1 VSDTEWRWA
10 DPSGQQRLLRT
21 DELRAA
27 LASGQLAPNTPVWRE
42 GWTEWRP
49 AQDVPELVTKPASN
63 GAAHDVPAP
72 PLAMM
77 AAQRAFEATPLIDTT
92 PGTPAAAAAANAR
105 KGTVPP
111 PPPTYVP
118 TPASTQLAP
127 PPPPPSSPR
136 ASSIPTAPVVPVAP
150 ASSPRPSGGKLPP
163 DASAGL
169 AALDLQV
176 ARAKTKDL
184 DAPSAPRPSD
194 PHERATAIP
203 GEPKPPPMAIA
214 SLVKSAPPPPL
225 PARATSRPPPPKSKA
240 PPKPLSRP
248 PTPPPV
254 KSAPPEMIEELSGSV
269 LLADRSGSN
278 SAITELSGSMLLP
291 DLSAAVSPAQALQA
305 VRAAEELTGSFLV
318 DAGSTG
324 ALPSVESTGKILAAK
339 AAARAPFAADP
350 PDQTATVPKVIVPP
364 DEAATVVIP
373 PVGATPP
380 PSTAHTGPAVPA
392 AGAFT
397 PPVPS
402 VTASRAMQPVAEP
415 LMVAPPA
422 VAPEYA
428 ALPTFVGVPPP
439 PDALVR
445 QQEEFEAS
453 LPKVEVA
460 SERAPAV
467 APVVAPVAEYAPSEP
482 LPPPERSTAR
492 LHDFREISRDPRA
505 KYIVPAVGVFGLVV
519 MIGVIGLVVGVLR
532 KKPSEEPE
540 PVATTAD
547 TSPTANVATV
557 ASAPSPNPA
566 SAPAAAPASPGAA
579 CALAGAA
586 HVVAP
591 RAVVQSGVEAN
602 VVGGHIALGFAT
614 RDRDGIAVE
623 VDPSSLAA
631 TRTARA
637 HVHAPDVIRRLVPV
651 LTGETFGASADV
663 DHAGDFLAGRRTVAA
678 PAPFDLGFGGGGLSW
693 APHRS
698 SEADLV
704 WTLDG
709 DAPVEAVR
717 AAPLDPAH
725 DDAGWAIAFRRGTS
739 IYAGAVGGGATRTPK
754 GPLVSVAGLG
764 AQVGSPAIAA
774 QDGAVVVAWADR
786 AQPSDPW
793 SLRWMRFAPGD
804 ATADAKG
811 FVPSEG
817 GLGEHAMSPAIA
829 AAGSGRFVLAWTEG
843 PVSNHQVRAQTIT
856 AGGVPIGV
864 AMSISD
870 SGVNAGQAQ
879 VAIRPDG
886 RGVVAYLASS
896 GGGPKAPYEVLA
908 TPIACP

>member
-1 VSDTEWRWA
+1 MKT
-10 DPSGQQRLLRT
+10 
-21 DELRAA
+21 
-27 LASGQLAPNTPVWRE
+27 APNGV
-42 GWTEWRP
+42 
-49 AQDVPELVTKPASN
+49 AASDVPVPPA
-63 GAAHDVPAP
+63 
-72 PLAMM
+72 AMM
-77 AAQRAFEATPLIDTT
+77 AAQRAFEATPLVDTT
-92 PGTPAAAAAANAR
+92 PGTPAAAAAANAK

-111 PPPTYVP
+111 PPPMYVP
-118 TPASTQLAP
+118 TPARAHLAP
-127 PPPPPSSPR
+127 QAPSR
-136 ASSIPTAPVVPVAP
+136 ASTIPTAPVVPVAP
-150 ASSPRPSGGKLPP
+150 ASSPRPAPSSGKLPP

-176 ARAKTKDL
+176 ARTKTKEA
-184 DAPSAPRPSD
+184 DAPSSRRPAD
-194 PHERATAIP
+194 DADDRPTAVP
-203 GEPKPPPMAIA
+203 GEAKPPPMALA

-225 PARATSRPPPPKSKA
+225 PARAASKPPPPKSKA
-240 PPKPLSRP
+240 PPKPMSKP
-248 PTPPPV
+248 PPPV
-254 KSAPPEMIEELSGSV
+254 KAAPPEMIEELSGSV
-269 LLADRSGSN
+269 LLTDASGSN

-324 ALPSVESTGKILAAK
+324 ALPSVESTGQILAAK
-339 AAARAPFAADP
+339 AAARAPFAADL

-373 PVGATPP
+373 PSGATPP
-380 PSTAHTGPAVPA
+380 PSTAHTGPAVPP

-397 PPVPS
+397 PAVPPVG
-402 VTASRAMQPVAEP
+402 AQPGAEP
-415 LMVAPPA
+415 LMVAAPA
-422 VAPEYA
+422 VAPEHA

-445 QQEEFEAS
+445 QQEAFEAS
-453 LPKVEVA
+453 LPKVEIS
-460 SERAPAV
+460 SEHAPA
-467 APVVAPVAEYAPSEP
+467 AGAVVAPVADYVPSEP

-492 LHDFREISRDPRA
+492 LHDFRENSRDPRA
-505 KYIVPAVGVFGLVV
+505 KYIVPAVGVVGLVA
-519 MIGVIGLVVGVLR
+519 MMGLIGLVVGALR
-532 KKPSEEPE
+532 KKPSDEPP
-540 PVATTAD
+540 PVATTLD
-547 TSPTANVATV
+547 TAPSAKVTA
-557 ASAPSPNPA
+557 ASAPSPSSAPA
-566 SAPAAAPASPGAA
+566 PAPAAAPTSASPGAA
-579 CALAGAA
+579 CTLAGAA

-602 VVGGHIALGFAT
+602 VVAGHIALGFAT
-614 RDRDGIAVE
+614 RDRDGIAVQ

-631 TRTARA
+631 THTARA
-637 HVHAPDVIRRLVPV
+637 HVHTPDAIRRLVPIQ
-651 LTGETFGASADV
+651 TGDTFSASADV

-678 PAPFDLGFGGGGLSW
+678 PAPFDLGFGGGGVSW
-693 APHRS
+693 APHHS

-709 DAPVEAVR
+709 DAPVEAIR
-717 AAPLDPAH
+717 AAALDPTH

-739 IYAGAVGGGATRTPK
+739 IYAGAVSGGATRTPK

-879 VAIRPDG
+879 VAILPDG
-886 RGVVAYLASS
+886 HGVVAYLASS
-896 GGGPKAPYEVLA
+896 GGGPKSPYEVLA